1 METRLKPKEK
11 SSRANSN
18 TGQVIVVEEILK
30 LQQAREQEKELKHG
44 KELFKPCLKPIS
56 KLLFW
61 DIGFLCTILAACIT
75 WSIPISLIPTTNMV
89 LFPSFWWEYI
99 VNGNFVANS
108 LYCIGMMM
116 LEIKINFDLTFLSLL
131 RPFAWAFALN
141 FLTSIFAYSASYLVW
156 TEWLG
161 FNHPIPYLGA
171 ICYLSWYTTQYATM
185 WFLFPAK
192 IRKDKIGKRKV
203 FAFLLYKLWI
213 FLLDWQKLIL
223 NIVLVNLGPL
233 QWIMGFVL
241 PIFREIN
248 LWVLEKILE
257 TLDKSSDNLLLI
269 SKLTAT
275 VRVNLGHAVWVA
287 IVISTKASRL
297 TTYSVLAVE
306 VLFNLYETYTIIR
319 RQKSISPTN
328 QNAKVGNIWKAD
340 VLKLV
345 GVEMV
350 EFLTPIAYA
359 LTFSIAFYGPNASM
373 IGGVRFSGWGFQEVT
388 DVESFLVESGM
399 MFVADFAC
407 TIGSGMLLWKFSS
420 VNMLEEGYKLLSL
433 YWPLIAINL
442 AGSMFSVI
450 SLNSIVYVNIF

>member
-1 METRLKPKEK
+1 METSLKPKEK
-11 SSRANSN
+11 SSRANN
-18 TGQVIVVEEILK
+18 DARQVIVVEEILK
-30 LQQAREQEKELKHG
+30 LQQAGEQEKE
-44 KELFKPCLKPIS
+44 S
-56 KLLFW
+56 
-61 DIGFLCTILAACIT
+61 
-75 WSIPISLIPTTNMV
+75 
-89 LFPSFWWEYI
+89 
-99 VNGNFVANS
+99 
-108 LYCIGMMM
+108 
-116 LEIKINFDLTFLSLL
+116 
-131 RPFAWAFALN
+131 
-141 FLTSIFAYSASYLVW
+141 
-156 TEWLG
+156 
-161 FNHPIPYLGA
+161 NH
-171 ICYLSWYTTQYATM
+171 
-185 WFLFPAK
+185 
-192 IRKDKIGKRKV
+192 
-203 FAFLLYKLWI
+203 
-213 FLLDWQKLIL
+213 
-223 NIVLVNLGPL
+223 
-233 QWIMGFVL
+233 
-241 PIFREIN
+241 
-248 LWVLEKILE
+248 
-257 TLDKSSDNLLLI
+257 NLLLI

-345 GVEMV
+345 GIEMV